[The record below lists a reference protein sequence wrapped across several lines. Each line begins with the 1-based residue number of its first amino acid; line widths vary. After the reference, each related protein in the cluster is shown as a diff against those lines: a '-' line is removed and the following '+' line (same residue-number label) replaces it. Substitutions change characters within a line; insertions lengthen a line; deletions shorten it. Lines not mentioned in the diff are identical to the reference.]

1 MENDDQSV
9 KENDNDG
16 DQMKIDR
23 ISSDDLSDQSIKRK
37 ANEMSENVEQTTM
50 NKRAKQDRWIYS
62 TNQDDDLSKPDE
74 NKKDDNDDNQSLDEG
89 EIVDDD
95 DDDDDKIGLQKTLK
109 IHSDPKKSP
118 INDDDNDKF
127 EEGECND
134 QISRNN
140 ANDDDG
146 DDEKQDAEIASN
158 YSDWSESED
167 DLLIKNDPQPKQQQ
181 QLETKIDSN
190 DKSLIKNDNDLEAIS
205 DDDIDTISD
214 ILNNKNGDENVEKLL
229 KQQKD
234 NDGEVL
240 EKKPKE
246 PCIVDALNIV
256 WCPLIVDNNGHDN
269 DNNDTLLTTTTTT
282 TSNNKIENEKK
293 LRNEK
298 FRKQNSTLTM
308 LNRIGFSQKYAGPL
322 LTDRINDYLAQK
334 LGPKIYQPMLHPLP
348 ALHSFYLSKQ
358 MSNDSNS
365 LMGTK
370 MVIKKE

>member
-1 MENDDQSV
+1 M
-9 KENDNDG
+9 
-16 DQMKIDR
+16 
-23 ISSDDLSDQSIKRK
+23 
-37 ANEMSENVEQTTM
+37 
-50 NKRAKQDRWIYS
+50 
-62 TNQDDDLSKPDE
+62 
-74 NKKDDNDDNQSLDEG
+74 
-89 EIVDDD
+89 
-95 DDDDDKIGLQKTLK
+95 
-109 IHSDPKKSP
+109 
-118 INDDDNDKF
+118 
-127 EEGECND
+127 
-134 QISRNN
+134 
-140 ANDDDG
+140 
-146 DDEKQDAEIASN
+146 
-158 YSDWSESED
+158 
-167 DLLIKNDPQPKQQQ
+167 
-181 QLETKIDSN
+181 
-190 DKSLIKNDNDLEAIS
+190 
-205 DDDIDTISD
+205 
-214 ILNNKNGDENVEKLL
+214 

-234 NDGEVL
+234 CDGEIL

-256 WCPLIVDNNGHDN
+256 WCPLIVDNN
-269 DNNDTLLTTTTTT
+269 DNNDTLSSTTTTTT

-358 MSNDSNS
+358 MSNDSNG